1 MANRIITC
9 PSCATKNRV
18 PTSAAGVPRCAS
30 CKAWLPWIVDATDA
44 TFDTDIATKA
54 LVLVDLWAA
63 WCGPCRKVAPVLE
76 QLASHYAGRLKV
88 VKVDVDANRRLS
100 ARFQA
105 QSIPLLVVLSNG
117 KVVERIVGAQPFA
130 ALDRAITPH
139 LAPAD

>member
-1 MANRIITC
+1 MRL
-9 PSCATKNRV
+9 V
-18 PTSAAGVPRCAS
+18 P
-30 CKAWLPWIVDATDA
+30 KAWLPWIVDATDA
-44 TFDTDIATKA
+44 SFEADVATKA

-76 QLASHYAGRLKV
+76 QLAAHYAGRLKV

>member
-18 PTSAAGVPRCAS
+18 PASAAGVPRCAS
-30 CKAWLPWIVDATDA
+30 CRAWLPWIVDATDA
-44 TFDTDIATKA
+44 SFETDVATKA

-63 WCGPCRKVAPVLE
+63 WCGPCRTVAPVLE
-76 QLASHYAGRLKV
+76 QLAVHHAGRLKV

-139 LAPAD
+139 LAPAS